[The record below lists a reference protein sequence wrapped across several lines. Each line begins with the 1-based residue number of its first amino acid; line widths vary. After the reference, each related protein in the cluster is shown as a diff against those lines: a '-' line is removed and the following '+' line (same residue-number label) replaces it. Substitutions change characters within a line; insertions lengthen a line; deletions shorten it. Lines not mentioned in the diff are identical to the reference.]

1 MNNNSKKQKVRK
13 GGGFGFEETNR
24 EAVLQKTADILAKVK
39 GTFIRVQANGFVQE
53 TDVQEDAGGYQ
64 ITIGAK
70 VKEQEESKTKFER
83 AVAPI
88 LFNTSKNLFNNQ
100 KVDLTGF
107 AQDKHQSALV
117 DIADGVYSG
126 LEQRRVNSMMGYLYK
141 GYNERYQIAD
151 QQRAERDFADIE
163 IDNPAVA
170 IQAANLGLY
179 DKVAKSQFP
188 EANEFVKAVERTGPS
203 GSLILTKDY
212 IDRIVKPWYK
222 ENFDNE
228 PEEPQGQ
235 GQGQGQQQGQEGQD
249 GESGESGEQ
258 GQSGESG
265 ESGED
270 SESEDEGQEDGE
282 GQGQGQSGQS
292 GDGNAEPQNIDPETG
307 EIHSGDLNKHAGEK
321 NWKGDKP
328 SEAQKKALDYYGYNG
343 ETPETKGDASDL
355 ISDIKSSGN
364 EGERAEE
371 LSKEFPKQ
379 MPNSGQGEEDGQSED
394 CSEPANWNENDMELK
409 NQGDITE
416 SMRNQVDPARN
427 MQGRC
432 EESNTDQTDLESS
445 RTEGMEELEKIE
457 DAINEITTEDA
468 KDESPDTFE
477 LDNKHGFSEE
487 ELGDLTGN
495 IKPISMNRWGT
506 VDPDRQ
512 VVNKL
517 KALFKRVKGKSKM
530 RLTEDGNEVDIDMFI
545 KNRTE
550 GGQEFLLESTPQ
562 HGFLVVIGV
571 DESGS
576 MGGQRMN
583 IARQLCGTLYKAFE
597 EMHNVEIH
605 VIGWASSGGTK
616 VHIIKSFED
625 VATLRAYGGTPF
637 REATMYIAD
646 YVKKQPQKKK
656 LFFQITDGDVDYDEK
671 MMRFMQN
678 MRRDGIITTGIQVND
693 YGDAQG
699 SMTKLFGKGN
709 FLQFS
714 DMADV
719 KKILIKQIAKQMMR
733 FMK

>member
-1 MNNNSKKQKVRK
+1 MRK

-24 EAVLQKTADILAKVK
+24 EAVLQKTADILGKVKNVKINVEAQSWQAETNVTEATGSVDYNISIGSKVK
-39 GTFIRVQANGFVQE
+39 G
-53 TDVQEDAGGYQ
+53 
-64 ITIGAK
+64 
-70 VKEQEESKTKFER
+70 QEESKTKFER

-100 KVDLTGF
+100 KADLTNF
-107 AQDKHQSALV
+107 AETKHQQAVEEL
-117 DIADGVYSG
+117 ADGVYSA

-141 GYNERYQIAD
+141 GYNDRYQVAD
-151 QQRAERDFADIE
+151 LDRAERDYGELE
-163 IDNPAVA
+163 INNPAVA

-188 EANEFVKAVERTGPS
+188 EANEFVKAVERTSPQ

-212 IDRIVKPWYK
+212 LDRIVKPWYK
-222 ENFDNE
+222 ENYGNEE
-228 PEEPQGQ
+228 PESPEGG
-235 GQGQGQQQGQEGQD
+235 GQGQGQQQGQDGEEGQD
-249 GESGESGEQ
+249 GESGDSGESGES

-270 SESEDEGQEDGE
+270 SESDGEGQEDGE
-282 GQGQGQSGQS
+282 GQGTGQSGES
-292 GDGNAEPQNIDPETG
+292 GDGNAEPQNVDPQTG

-328 SEAQKKALDYYGYNG
+328 SDAQKKALDYYGYDG

-355 ISDIKSSGN
+355 ISDIKDSAN
-364 EGERAEE
+364 EGERAKE
-371 LSKEFPKQ
+371 LTEEFPKQ
-379 MPNSGQGEEDGQSED
+379 MPQSGQGESEGEEE
-394 CSEPANWNENDMELK
+394 SEPKDWNEKDQELK
-409 NQGDITE
+409 NKGEHSKYLENKI
-416 SMRNQVDPARN
+416 DPTRN

-432 EESNTDQTDLESS
+432 EEGNTDQTDLEQARADAEQEIDEIESAIAEV
-445 RTEGMEELEKIE
+445 TKEEAEQKS
-457 DAINEITTEDA
+457 
-468 KDESPDTFE
+468 DETFE
-477 LDNKHGFSEE
+477 MDSKDGFSES
-487 ELGDLTGN
+487 ELADLTGN
-495 IKPISMNRWGT
+495 IKPISMNRWGN
-506 VDPDRQ
+506 VNPDRQ

-530 RLTEDGNEVDIDMFI
+530 RLTEDGNEIDVDMFI
-545 KNRTE
+545 KNKTE
-550 GGQEFLLESTPQ
+550 GGQEYLLEANPQ
-562 HGFLVVIGV
+562 QGFLVVIGV

-576 MGGQRMN
+576 MGGNRMQ

-597 EMHNVEIH
+597 EMHQVEIH

-671 MMRFMQN
+671 MMRYMQN
-678 MRRDGIITTGIQVND
+678 LRRSGVITTGIQVSD
-693 YGDAQG
+693 YGYDAGQ
-699 SMTKLFGKGN
+699 SFTKLFGKGN
-709 FLQFS
+709 FMQFQ

-719 KKILIKQIAKQMMR
+719 KRVLIKQVAKQMMR